1 MSAARGGPVRISAPA
16 KVNLDLVVLGRRAD
30 GFHELSTTMVLA
42 GLEDRLVLEA
52 VRTQGVSCEVTGP
65 QASEDVPVDARN
77 LAVAALERGLAVLE
91 ATGPAPKGVHLR
103 LEKEVPSG
111 AGLGG
116 GSSDAAAALAG
127 LERLTGRDLG
137 TVVRAA
143 ILADLGSDTV
153 FFDAAR
159 RTGAGLCTG
168 RGERVRAVPSPR
180 DWWAAL
186 VTPRVA
192 VPTGPV
198 FAALEAP
205 ALSPSEATDTVAH
218 DWHACTPREGRSLL
232 RNDLEAAALRAV
244 PALRAWRRVLDA
256 TAPGAFALSGSGS
269 SFFAPCASKGE
280 AEELLRGVDAGRGEL
295 GVRGLWA
302 VPLGSAALELEAQ
315 S

>member
-1 MSAARGGPVRISAPA
+1 MSAAHGGPVRVDAPA
-16 KVNLDLVVLGRRAD
+16 KVNLDLVVLGRRPD
-30 GFHELSTTMVLA
+30 GFHELRTTMVLA
-42 GLEDRLVLEA
+42 GLQDSLWLEA
-52 VRTQGVSCEVTGP
+52 ARTPGVSCEVTGA
-65 QASEDVPVDARN
+65 QASEDVPLDARN

-91 ATGPAPKGVHLR
+91 ATGPVPKGVHLR

-205 ALSPSEATDTVAH
+205 ALSPSEATATVAH

-256 TAPGAFALSGSGS
+256 AAPGAFTLSGSGS
-269 SFFAPCASKGE
+269 SFFAPCASRAE
-280 AEELLRGVDAGRGEL
+280 AEELLRGVDAERGEL

-302 VPLGSAALELEAQ
+302 VPLGSTVLEGAAR